1 MELNCNLQDS
11 NNDIVDEPQDLFEEI
26 QVLIKMYN
34 KDQVNKIINELK
46 IYLDCHTQDC
56 DLLIQFYG
64 ISKHPEN
71 NEYFIVKQYSQNGSL
86 YDYVLKNFNNLNW
99 EIKLHMLLYLS
110 KDLKALHDSG
120 YVHNNFYPTNI
131 LVFDNNLCAISTFSK
146 CRKDLPLSNTDD
158 NYKKANDIYEFG
170 MIMYIVGTGYI
181 PYDLTCAQS
190 FDSNTFLTLYR
201 LAPKF
206 SKNIPK
212 SFKELMER
220 CWNPVQELCPD
231 INEIYNNLLHWW
243 SFIYHKCLNSVCI
256 EFLTINNR
264 NYSKP
269 KPPLKPHKTKL
280 KEIVLP
286 NKKNLEPS
294 ELIDFIINNHFIK
307 FININELTTM
317 ISIGDDESTKEYLL
331 VIQYADGGDLRK
343 YLKCYEIST
352 IKNEILNLFIN
363 ENTKF
368 THLYIPYQFDY
379 QINLIPGSE
388 KCFSEL
394 KYLSCNVNISDN
406 VLTGL
411 VEICKSI
418 KELELFIE
426 IQNNNYGI
434 VKLIETPKKLI
445 DVRLL
450 FGACSEKHSPLYEIL
465 EKSLIKHAN
474 HIQHFKIT
482 KQPSTTILSSFVNL
496 KSLELFDDISWEY
509 LDDLSFPLLQNL
521 KARSVPI
528 KFLTNIIGNTIGNL
542 SEIKIDHISHNEI
555 GNKMIIQA
563 IYKNCPNLKYLKLLF
578 KNSNILE
585 LEKLLIKCQYLCGLF
600 IIFEDVWDAN
610 VTVDYDHVFEIL
622 AKSSPINRHPILLQT
637 VQYRRYG
644 NSHFDLIESYKAKG
658 IVEKYENVLSEDIF
672 EVFKWV

>member
-11 NNDIVDEPQDLFEEI
+11 NNDIVDEPQDLFEEIQEPPLSLHGICKKCGQSRSHYRWCQSCERNQCKENFSNWTSGNEIIDEFLQSSQLNSTRPQTFLEWIPFERLENIKYLDEEFYKPTRSTIYSAIWIDGPRILWNEENEQYERSKI

-317 ISIGDDESTKEYLL
+317 ISIGDGHFGTIWKAIWKKTNNLVVCKKLKNNESISKKQIEAFLHELNMHRRLDFCSRIIRILGISFDESTKEYLL

-343 YLKCYEIST
+343 YLKCNFLRLTWDDKIR
-352 IKNEILNLFIN
+352 FA
-363 ENTKF
+363 
-368 THLYIPYQFDY
+368 Y
-379 QINLIPGSE
+379 QITEG
-388 KCFSEL
+388 
-394 KYLSCNVNISDN
+394 
-406 VLTGL
+406 
-411 VEICKSI
+411 
-418 KELELFIE
+418 
-426 IQNNNYGI
+426 
-434 VKLIETPKKLI
+434 
-445 DVRLL
+445 
-450 FGACSEKHSPLYEIL
+450 
-465 EKSLIKHAN
+465 
-474 HIQHFKIT
+474 
-482 KQPSTTILSSFVNL
+482 
-496 KSLELFDDISWEY
+496 
-509 LDDLSFPLLQNL
+509 
-521 KARSVPI
+521 I
-528 KFLTNIIGNTIGNL
+528 KFLQG
-542 SEIKIDHISHNEI
+542 E
-555 GNKMIIQA
+555 
-563 IYKNCPNLKYLKLLF
+563 
-578 KNSNILE
+578 NILHRDLHSKNIVIHQGE
-585 LEKLLIKCQYLCGLF
+585 AKIIDLGIAKRKMLGIQDDANDDNDNDDNNDIKDSNNEQKNDNNTVYDVHNDCDDLF
-600 IIFEDVWDAN
+600 IPSDD
-610 VTVDYDHVFEIL
+610 DD
-622 AKSSPINRHPILLQT
+622 Q
-637 VQYRRYG
+637 
-644 NSHFDLIESYKAKG
+644 
-658 IVEKYENVLSEDIF
+658 
-672 EVFKWV
+672 

>member
-11 NNDIVDEPQDLFEEI
+11 NNDIVDEPQDLFEEIQEPPLSLHGICKKCGQSRNGPRILWNEENEQYERSKI

-46 IYLDCHTQDC
+46 IYLDCHVQDC

-120 YVHNNFYPTNI
+120 YVHKNFYPTNI

-146 CRKDLPLSNTDD
+146 CRKDLPLPNTDD
-158 NYKKANDIYEFG
+158 NYRKANDIYEFG

-181 PYDLTCAQS
+181 PYDFTCAQS

-269 KPPLKPHKTKL
+269 KPPLKPNKTKL

-317 ISIGDDESTKEYLL
+317 ISIGDGISFDESTKEYLL
-331 VIQYADGGDLRK
+331 VIQYADGGKMLGIQDDANDDNDNDDNNDIQDSNN
-343 YLKCYEIST
+343 EQ
-352 IKNEILNLFIN
+352 KNDNNTVYNVHNDCDDLFI
-363 ENTKF
+363 
-368 THLYIPYQFDY
+368 P
-379 QINLIPGSE
+379 
-388 KCFSEL
+388 
-394 KYLSCNVNISDN
+394 SD
-406 VLTGL
+406 
-411 VEICKSI
+411 
-418 KELELFIE
+418 
-426 IQNNNYGI
+426 
-434 VKLIETPKKLI
+434 
-445 DVRLL
+445 
-450 FGACSEKHSPLYEIL
+450 
-465 EKSLIKHAN
+465 
-474 HIQHFKIT
+474 
-482 KQPSTTILSSFVNL
+482 
-496 KSLELFDDISWEY
+496 DD
-509 LDDLSFPLLQNL
+509 DQ
-521 KARSVPI
+521 
-528 KFLTNIIGNTIGNL
+528 
-542 SEIKIDHISHNEI
+542 
-555 GNKMIIQA
+555 
-563 IYKNCPNLKYLKLLF
+563 
-578 KNSNILE
+578 
-585 LEKLLIKCQYLCGLF
+585 
-600 IIFEDVWDAN
+600 
-610 VTVDYDHVFEIL
+610 
-622 AKSSPINRHPILLQT
+622 
-637 VQYRRYG
+637 
-644 NSHFDLIESYKAKG
+644 
-658 IVEKYENVLSEDIF
+658 
-672 EVFKWV
+672 

>member
-1 MELNCNLQDS
+1 MIIPILWNNPWKYLN
-11 NNDIVDEPQDLFEEI
+11 
-26 QVLIKMYN
+26 
-34 KDQVNKIINELK
+34 LK
-46 IYLDCHTQDC
+46 IENYKLLFNVIISYL
-56 DLLIQFYG
+56 
-64 ISKHPEN
+64 P
-71 NEYFIVKQYSQNGSL
+71 
-86 YDYVLKNFNNLNW
+86 
-99 EIKLHMLLYLS
+99 
-110 KDLKALHDSG
+110 
-120 YVHNNFYPTNI
+120 NNFRNI
-131 LVFDNNLCAISTFSK
+131 LNQKFNFLKDSYQKPLFNYINFCRHLNL
-146 CRKDLPLSNTDD
+146 
-158 NYKKANDIYEFG
+158 
-170 MIMYIVGTGYI
+170 
-181 PYDLTCAQS
+181 
-190 FDSNTFLTLYR
+190 
-201 LAPKF
+201 
-206 SKNIPK
+206 
-212 SFKELMER
+212 
-220 CWNPVQELCPD
+220 
-231 INEIYNNLLHWW
+231 NEIYKVL
-243 SFIYHKCLNSVCI
+243 
-256 EFLTINNR
+256 
-264 NYSKP
+264 YS
-269 KPPLKPHKTKL
+269 LF
-280 KEIVLP
+280 E
-286 NKKNLEPS
+286 
-294 ELIDFIINNHFIK
+294 
-307 FININELTTM
+307 
-317 ISIGDDESTKEYLL
+317 G
-331 VIQYADGGDLRK
+331 
-343 YLKCYEIST
+343 YEIST

-418 KELELFIE
+418 KKLELFIE

-496 KSLELFDDISWEY
+496 KT
-509 LDDLSFPLLQNL
+509 
-521 KARSVPI
+521 RSVPI

-622 AKSSPINRHPILLQT
+622 TKSSPISLFKFKFHYNIEPKLESFKLLFDNWKDRHPILLQT

-658 IVEKYENVLSEDIF
+658 IVEKYENVLSEDILKYLNGF
-672 EVFKWV
+672 KNIYSSILFNLFSLFFVFRI

>member
-1 MELNCNLQDS
+1 
-11 NNDIVDEPQDLFEEI
+11 
-26 QVLIKMYN
+26 
-34 KDQVNKIINELK
+34 
-46 IYLDCHTQDC
+46 
-56 DLLIQFYG
+56 
-64 ISKHPEN
+64 
-71 NEYFIVKQYSQNGSL
+71 
-86 YDYVLKNFNNLNW
+86 
-99 EIKLHMLLYLS
+99 MLLYLS

-317 ISIGDDESTKEYLL
+317 ISIGDGHFGTIWKAIWKKTNNL
-331 VIQYADGGDLRK
+331 VV
-343 YLKCYEIST
+343 C
-352 IKNEILNLFIN
+352 
-363 ENTKF
+363 
-368 THLYIPYQFDY
+368 
-379 QINLIPGSE
+379 
-388 KCFSEL
+388 
-394 KYLSCNVNISDN
+394 
-406 VLTGL
+406 
-411 VEICKSI
+411 
-418 KELELFIE
+418 
-426 IQNNNYGI
+426 
-434 VKLIETPKKLI
+434 KKLKNNESI
-445 DVRLL
+445 SKKQIEAFLHELNMHRRLDFCSRIIRIL
-450 FGACSEKHSPLYEIL
+450 GISFG
-465 EKSLIKHAN
+465 
-474 HIQHFKIT
+474 
-482 KQPSTTILSSFVNL
+482 KQ
-496 KSLELFDDISWEY
+496 
-509 LDDLSFPLLQNL
+509 
-521 KARSVPI
+521 
-528 KFLTNIIGNTIGNL
+528 FLNIN
-542 SEIKIDHISHNEI
+542 
-555 GNKMIIQA
+555 
-563 IYKNCPNLKYLKLLF
+563 
-578 KNSNILE
+578 
-585 LEKLLIKCQYLCGLF
+585 
-600 IIFEDVWDAN
+600 
-610 VTVDYDHVFEIL
+610 
-622 AKSSPINRHPILLQT
+622 
-637 VQYRRYG
+637 
-644 NSHFDLIESYKAKG
+644 
-658 IVEKYENVLSEDIF
+658 
-672 EVFKWV
+672 